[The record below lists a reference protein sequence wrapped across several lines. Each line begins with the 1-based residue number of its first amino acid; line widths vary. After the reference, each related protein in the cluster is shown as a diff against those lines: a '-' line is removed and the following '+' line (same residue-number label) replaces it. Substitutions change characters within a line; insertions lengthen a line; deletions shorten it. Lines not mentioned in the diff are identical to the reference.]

1 MSEEDLEESIK
12 VVSSF
17 KNLKKRIH
25 YHDGEVIEIDQ
36 IVDLE
41 VNHRNSLKSR
51 GKDQFIEMDFEEM
64 KSWVL
69 KKQEIK

>member
-41 VNHRNSLKSR
+41 VTHRNSLKSR
-51 GKDQFIEMDFEEM
+51 GKD
-64 KSWVL
+64 
-69 KKQEIK
+69 